1 MISRR
6 SVLQGFAAGTVLL
19 GISAC
24 SSNKPGTSAVAGE
37 ATLTLGAGVEPLSFD
52 PAQSREAQFVQ
63 YFQPVFDTL
72 IRRTPDG
79 QPGPMLAKSWSY
91 NADNTELSFV
101 LRDDVKFSDGEA
113 FNAAAAKAN
122 LDRFKTAGGPLQAQ
136 LVSLESVTVK
146 DATTLVLTLSTQDPS
161 LIVNLGGPSG
171 YMQSPKQFTNA
182 NIKTQPVGTGPYK
195 LDRSQTTPGAQYTY
209 VKNENYWN
217 KELQQFA
224 TIVIK
229 PMKDENARINALRS
243 GQIDGMIATAKTIS
257 EAKKSKVNVVEYPG
271 DWQGFT
277 FFDRAGTLAP
287 ELKDPRVR
295 QAMNYAIDKNTIL
308 DKVGLGLGEVT
319 SQIFSPESSAYI
331 KDLDTAY
338 GFDIAKAKSLMAEAG
353 LADGFTL
360 SMPSSSS
367 MDPAMAPVLR
377 DGLAQ
382 IGIKVDWVDVS
393 AAAYQAEQQSG
404 KYPAVFA
411 GFGQPAVGWG
421 AVTQLIAPNAAWNVL
436 KSTDPTIEA
445 LLRKIRLASDADA
458 GTAYQEL
465 NKYLVDQAW
474 FAPFFRVTQPYYTSS
489 KVSVVAQTGQ
499 AVPSIYNFTPAK

>member
-1 MISRR
+1 VISRR

-24 SSNKPGTSAVAGE
+24 SSNKAGSG
-37 ATLTLGAGVEPLSFD
+37 ANAGGGTLTLGAGVEPLSFD

-72 IRRTPDG
+72 IRRMTDG

-91 NADNTELSFV
+91 NADNTELTFV

-113 FNAAAAKAN
+113 FNATAAKAN

-136 LVSLESVTVK
+136 LASLDSVTAK
-146 DATTLVLTLSTQDPS
+146 DATTLVLKLSTQDPS

-171 YMQSPKQFTNA
+171 YMQSPKQFTSATIN
-182 NIKTQPVGTGPYK
+182 TQPVGSGPYT
-195 LDRSQTTPGAQYTY
+195 LDRSKTTPGAQYTF
-209 VKNENYWN
+209 VKSANYWN
-217 KELQQFA
+217 KDLQQFA

-243 GQIDGMIATAKTIS
+243 GQIDGMIATAKTVA
-257 EAKKSKVNVVEYPG
+257 EAKKSKITVLEYPG
-271 DWQGFT
+271 DWQGLT

-287 ELKDPRVR
+287 ALKDPRVR
-295 QAMNYAIDKNTIL
+295 QAINYAIDKATIL

-319 SQIFSPESSAYI
+319 SQIFSPKSSAYV
-331 KDLDTAY
+331 KDLDSAY
-338 GFDIAKAKSLMAEAG
+338 GFDIAKAKSLLAEAG
-353 LADGFTL
+353 YANGFTL
-360 SMPSSSS
+360 TMPSSSS
-367 MDPAMAPVLR
+367 MDPAIAPVLR

-382 IGIKVDWVDVS
+382 VGIKVDWVDVP
-393 AAAYQAEQQSG
+393 AASFQADQQSG

-421 AVTQLIAPNAAWNVL
+421 AVTQVIAPNAAWNVL
-436 KSTDPTIEA
+436 KSTDPKVDA
-445 LLRKIRLASDADA
+445 LLGKIKLAADDAA
-458 GTAYQEL
+458 GPEYQEL
-465 NKYLVDQAW
+465 NQYLVDQAW
-474 FAPFFRVTQPYYTSS
+474 FAPFFRVTQPYYTSA
-489 KVSVVAQTGQ
+489 KVAVVAQTGQ

>member
-24 SSNKPGTSAVAGE
+24 SSNEASTVATVGGE
-37 ATLTLGAGVEPLSFD
+37 TLTLGAGVEPLSFD

-72 IRRTPDG
+72 IRRMPDG
-79 QPGPMLAKSWSY
+79 QPAPMLAKSWSY
-91 NADNTELSFV
+91 SADNTELTFL
-101 LRDDVKFSDGEA
+101 LRDDVKFTDGEA

-136 LVSLESVTVK
+136 LVSLETVTAK
-146 DATTLVLTLSTQDPS
+146 DPATLVLKLSTQDPS

-171 YMQSPKQFTNA
+171 YMQSPKQFTSA
-182 NIKTQPVGTGPYK
+182 NIKTQPVGSGPYK
-195 LDRSQTTPGAQYTY
+195 LDRSKTTPGAQYTY

-217 KELQQFA
+217 KDLQQFA

-257 EAKKSKVNVVEYPG
+257 EAKKSKINVLEYPG
-271 DWQGFT
+271 DWQGLT
-277 FFDRAGTLAP
+277 FFDRAGSVAP

-295 QAMNYAIDKNTIL
+295 QAINFAIDKKTIL
-308 DKVGLGLGEVT
+308 EKVGLGLGEVT
-319 SQIFSPESSAYI
+319 SQIFSPKSSAYV
-331 KDLDTAY
+331 KDLDSAY
-338 GFDIAKAKSLMAEAG
+338 GFDIAKAKALLAEAG
-353 LADGFTL
+353 YADGFTL
-360 SMPSSSS
+360 TMPSSSS
-367 MDPAMAPVLR
+367 MDPAMAPALR

-382 IGIKVDWVDVS
+382 VGIKVDWVDVP
-393 AAAYQAEQQSG
+393 AASYQADQQSG

-411 GFGQPAVGWG
+411 GFGQPAIGWG
-421 AVTQLIAPNAAWNVL
+421 AVTQIIAPTAAWNVL
-436 KSTDPTIEA
+436 KSTDPKVDA
-445 LLRKIRLASDADA
+445 LLGKIKLASDAAA
-458 GTAYQEL
+458 GPEYQDL
-465 NKYLVDQAW
+465 NTYLVDQAW
-474 FAPFFRVTQPYYTSS
+474 FAPFFRVTQPYYTST
-489 KVSVVAQTGQ
+489 KVAVAAQTGQ
-499 AVPSIYNFTPAK
+499 AVPSIYNFTPAA